1 MENYNYWTAS
11 HWNSVQSN
19 SFTCSKLIFKLW
31 AYRVAG
37 LTCGLLSCART
48 WQHVKIQYCCN
59 YLAIKLG
66 FTSHAKQLISS
77 TISIQWVF
85 LQYVLTIKL
94 LDAVASKT
102 VSFLPGVF
110 WVDWHT
116 KIMLCQPGAGTEHY
130 LNDRYNIITVP
141 IQDQKPMSKL
151 SDYVLS
157 VSAVCD

>member
-1 MENYNYWTAS
+1 MIPLCIKFDNPFNINLMENYNYWTAS

-48 WQHVKIQYCCN
+48 WQHVKIQYWCN

-77 TISIQWVF
+77 TISIIWNIKKDYCNLF
-85 LQYVLTIKL
+85 LLEMSWRKKYHHVVLQML
-94 LDAVASKT
+94 L
-102 VSFLPGVF
+102 
-110 WVDWHT
+110 H
-116 KIMLCQPGAGTEHY
+116 
-130 LNDRYNIITVP
+130 
-141 IQDQKPMSKL
+141 
-151 SDYVLS
+151 
-157 VSAVCD
+157 